1 MKHKWC
7 ELRSRGCRLQR
18 DRDVRVCVFIQGK
31 NNTEKKRTETQQHS
45 NLFWWDVMFAKERE
59 IWVLEEWEKN
69 WMKQRPDWWWWKGQ
83 NGKFESSVIKKDNFA
98 EEKGINKK
106 EKRGFFFSFW
116 ILQNCNV
123 RKRREAY
130 EHDFSPNHPDRVFW
144 ISLFFFSLCQPT
156 CVRHVA
162 KLHFFCWDRC
172 APWKCAQA
180 RRQVRSFIHFLKGDN
195 QWYVIKVW
203 VMG

>member
-83 NGKFESSVIKKDNFA
+83 NGKFTSRVVKKDKFD
-98 EEKGINKK
+98 E
-106 EKRGFFFSFW
+106 EKRGFFFFLNSAELYCQKKEGSIWTRLLPKPPRSCFLNFSFF
-116 ILQNCNV
+116 LLSLSTHLRPPRGKTPLFLLGPLCPLKMCTSTKTSLV
-123 RKRREAY
+123 
-130 EHDFSPNHPDRVFW
+130 FSFVF
-144 ISLFFFSLCQPT
+144 
-156 CVRHVA
+156 
-162 KLHFFCWDRC
+162 
-172 APWKCAQA
+172 
-180 RRQVRSFIHFLKGDN
+180 
-195 QWYVIKVW
+195 
-203 VMG
+203 